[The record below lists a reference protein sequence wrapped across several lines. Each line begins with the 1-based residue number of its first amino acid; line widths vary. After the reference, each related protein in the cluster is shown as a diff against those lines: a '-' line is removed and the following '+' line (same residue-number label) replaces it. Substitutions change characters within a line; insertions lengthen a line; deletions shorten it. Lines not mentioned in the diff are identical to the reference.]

1 MEMWVG
7 QNCKFQCTGVKGTQ
21 NGPTEAKKFSW
32 GTKKFCNNGKKKKV
46 TKYLYA
52 HNF

>member
-1 MEMWVG
+1 MNRLRKENTDILFPLEFPV
-7 QNCKFQCTGVKGTQ
+7 NYELNKRYIRRD
-21 NGPTEAKKFSW
+21 
-32 GTKKFCNNGKKKKV
+32 NNGKKKV